1 MSGDFVSRLPCGKSS
16 SCLAD
21 LVALCTCIVTGFLPS
36 DCLYRLLHL
45 AIIHEAKDYIRTMIE
60 LSRNTD
66 FLNTQNDQRQ
76 V

>member
-1 MSGDFVSRLPCGKSS
+1 MSSDFVSLLPGGKSS
-16 SCLAD
+16 FCLEA
-21 LVALCTCIVTGFLPS
+21 LVVSCTCIVTGFLPS
-36 DCLYRLLHL
+36 LCFYRLLHL